1 MAKAE
6 TTELF
11 PYEIEKLFSVIED
24 FESYPDFLS
33 EVNSCK
39 VVDQADSY
47 TDIEMEVHMMKTAK
61 YTIRAKKES
70 PTKLWWELVEG
81 DLFKK
86 NNGLWVL
93 EAVGSQTE
101 VTYSLDVDFKIYVPG
116 MIAKKAVSVSL
127 PAMMKNFK
135 NRIGSL

>member
-11 PYEIEKLFSVIED
+11 PFEIEKVFSVIED
-24 FESYPDFLS
+24 FESYPEFLS

-39 VVDQADSY
+39 IVNKTDEY
-47 TDIEMEVHMMKTAK
+47 TDVEMEVHLMKTAK
-61 YTIRAKKES
+61 YTIRSQKES
-70 PTKLWWELVEG
+70 PTKLWWELLEG

-93 EAVGSQTE
+93 EAIGSQTE
-101 VTYSLDVDFKIYVPG
+101 VTYSLDVDFKIFVPG

-127 PAMMKNFK
+127 PGMMKNFK
-135 NRIGSL
+135 KRIASL